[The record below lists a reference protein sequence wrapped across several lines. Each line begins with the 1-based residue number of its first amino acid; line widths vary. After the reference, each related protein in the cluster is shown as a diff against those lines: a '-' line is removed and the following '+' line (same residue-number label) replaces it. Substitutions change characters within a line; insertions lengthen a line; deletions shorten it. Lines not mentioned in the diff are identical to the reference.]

1 MWAEFQGRPREGKQ
15 AVVFTLRNSGQ
26 LAAMNMKK
34 AALGCRVSISR
45 TPMQARRMKAL
56 RATRCYQQRE
66 AQEVAKK
73 QAGQPSCIIHMV
85 DGSVIGGDYI
95 NLEFAQEWDA
105 FEAARN
111 PPQPEG
117 QREGQQQQ

>member
-1 MWAEFQGRPREGKQ
+1 
-15 AVVFTLRNSGQ
+15 
-26 LAAMNMKK
+26 MNMKK
-34 AALGCRVSISR
+34 AALSCRVMISR
-45 TPMQARRMKAL
+45 TPMQSRRMKDL

-73 QAGQPSCIIHMV
+73 QAGQPYCIIHMV

-95 NLEFAQEWDA
+95 NLEVAREWDA

-111 PPQPEG
+111 PAPAQG
-117 QREGQQQQ
+117 QQGQQQQQ